1 MSQAGPLIESA
12 ALAAGHD
19 GQAEVVLAL
28 RFPNG
33 ALRSASFSHDA
44 IGPALDRAG
53 ITDLDSLVGQPW
65 SVLVNDEAPSTD
77 HSTVPTTTTAPPEDP
92 HV

>member
-1 MSQAGPLIESA
+1 VNEAGPVIASA

-33 ALRSASFSHDA
+33 AVRSASFSHDA

-53 ITDLDSLVGQPW
+53 ITDLDALVGKPW
-65 SVLVNDEAPSTD
+65 SVLIAGATPTGTTTST
-77 HSTVPTTTTAPPEDP
+77 PTTDGPEGTTCTT
-92 HV
+92 